1 MIFDSL
7 KLVHV
12 LDLSQIYG
20 RQNPVPD
27 IIKMI
32 SYKEE
37 SKQYFNKYLIN
48 LYKEKQNS
56 KVRQIQDSNKKKAYK
71 RHRISILMTLA
82 FIFTYFV
89 PKGKEENI

>member
-27 IIKMI
+27 VIKMI

-48 LYKEKQNS
+48 LCKEKQNS
-56 KVRQIQDSNKKKAYK
+56 KIREIQDSNKAYK
-71 RHRISILMTLA
+71 KQKVSHFNSYDFCL
-82 FIFTYFV
+82 YFHLFC
-89 PKGKEENI
+89 PQR